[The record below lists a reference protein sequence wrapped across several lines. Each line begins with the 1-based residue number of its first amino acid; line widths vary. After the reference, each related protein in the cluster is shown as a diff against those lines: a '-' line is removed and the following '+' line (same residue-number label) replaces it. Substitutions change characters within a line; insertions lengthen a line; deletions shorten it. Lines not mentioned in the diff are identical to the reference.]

1 MFYTENMF
9 YDTIQELVALVQLG
23 RKIDSPDG
31 LPIRD
36 TGDSAVYLALM
47 QIRSTIALEH
57 EKITD
62 IAKILCPD

>member
-1 MFYTENMF
+1 MFHTGNRF
-9 YDTIQELVALVQLG
+9 YDTVQDLVALVQLG

-36 TGDSAVYLALM
+36 AGDSAVYQALM
-47 QIRSTIALEH
+47 QIRRTIALEH
-57 EKITD
+57 EKVTD